1 MIAIRPLMNRTLD
14 IELLRTFQA
23 VARLGQFRAA
33 AEQVHKSPAAV
44 SVHVQRL
51 EAIAGGRLLDR
62 DNQSV
67 TLTPLG
73 ERFTQH
79 AAQVLQ
85 AHDRALGALFGAEVA
100 GRVRFGVPD
109 EYAAHVIRDIL
120 PGFAAAWPNVVLD
133 VTTAPSGTLRDQI
146 AKKRLHMAVAA
157 RQVAEDRAMPV
168 LATVQ
173 PVWVGGAT
181 MPAPP
186 ADPLPLALHAVGC
199 PYGSAMTDSLDRTGR
214 AWRVVLAK
222 GTLRSLRP
230 LPMTRA
236 EPAAMS
242 TLPSFK
248 VRTSD
253 SLSPE
258 SSIKSMA
265 TLLRRPRKLLVSSWS
280 SRARTCSALKG
291 WMRCRSRLG
300 FSTSS
305 MGLRAMSFSRS
316 RNLKKQRRPP

>member
-146 AKKRLHMAVAA
+146 AKKRLHMAVTA

-199 PYGSAMTDSLDRTGR
+199 PYGTAMTDSLDRAGR
-214 AWRVVLAK
+214 AWRVVLASPSSQAIETCVEV
-222 GTLRSLRP
+222 GLCISVVDRSRVTPRMRVLTG
-230 LPMTRA
+230 LPAIAPHEVVLLSAPGAAQM
-236 EPAAMS
+236 PAAAM
-242 TLPSFK
+242 L
-248 VRTSD
+248 
-253 SLSPE
+253 
-258 SSIKSMA
+258 A
-265 TLLRRPRKLLVSSWS
+265 G
-280 SRARTCSALKG
+280 ALE
-291 WMRCRSRLG
+291 RHFRI
-300 FSTSS
+300 
-305 MGLRAMSFSRS
+305 
-316 RNLKKQRRPP
+316 

>member
-1 MIAIRPLMNRTLD
+1 MNRTLD

-146 AKKRLHMAVAA
+146 ARKRLHMAVTA
-157 RQVAEDRAMPV
+157 RRVVADDHLQQRAVGDDDAQHLAGQQGIPQSTGRASPEPEDVPL
-168 LATVQ
+168 LASVQ
-173 PVWVGGAT
+173 PVWVCGASRL
-181 MPAPP
+181 APLD
-186 ADPLPLALHAVGC
+186 DPLPLALHAVGC
-199 PYGSAMTDSLDRTGR
+199 PYGTAMTDSLDQAGR
-214 AWRVVLAK
+214 AWRVVLASPSSQAIETCVEV
-222 GTLRSLRP
+222 GLGISVVDRSRVTARMRVLTELPAIARHEVVLLRSSGAAQ
-230 LPMTRA
+230 M
-236 EPAAMS
+236 PAAEM
-242 TLPSFK
+242 LAGA
-248 VRTSD
+248 
-253 SLSPE
+253 L
-258 SSIKSMA
+258 
-265 TLLRRPRKLLVSSWS
+265 
-280 SRARTCSALKG
+280 ARHF
-291 WMRCRSRLG
+291 RI
-300 FSTSS
+300 
-305 MGLRAMSFSRS
+305 
-316 RNLKKQRRPP
+316 

>member
-1 MIAIRPLMNRTLD
+1 MIDTRPLMNRTLD

-44 SVHVQRL
+44 SVRVQRL

-73 ERFTQH
+73 ERFTQY

-146 AKKRLHMAVAA
+146 AKKRLHMAVTA
-157 RQVAEDRAMPV
+157 RQVADDGAMPV

-199 PYGSAMTDSLDRTGR
+199 PYGTAMTDSLDRTGR
-214 AWRVVLAK
+214 AWRVVLASPSSQAIETCVEV
-222 GTLRSLRP
+222 GLGISVVDRSRVTPRMRVLAG
-230 LPMTRA
+230 LPVIAPHEVVLLSAPGAAQM
-236 EPAAMS
+236 PAAAM
-242 TLPSFK
+242 L
-248 VRTSD
+248 
-253 SLSPE
+253 
-258 SSIKSMA
+258 A
-265 TLLRRPRKLLVSSWS
+265 G
-280 SRARTCSALKG
+280 ALE
-291 WMRCRSRLG
+291 RHFRI
-300 FSTSS
+300 
-305 MGLRAMSFSRS
+305 
-316 RNLKKQRRPP
+316 

>member
-1 MIAIRPLMNRTLD
+1 MNRTLD

-120 PGFAAAWPNVVLD
+120 PGFAAAWPNVILD

-146 AKKRLHMAVAA
+146 ARKRLHMAVTA
-157 RQVAEDRAMPV
+157 RRVAGDGDTRLMTGDPGIHPSAGRGSPPSDDVPV
-168 LATVQ
+168 LASVQ
-173 PVWVGGAT
+173 PVWVCGAT
-181 MPAPP
+181 QRAPL

-199 PYGSAMTDSLDRTGR
+199 PYGTAMTDTLNQAGR
-214 AWRVVLAK
+214 AWRVVLASPSSQAIETCVEV
-222 GTLRSLRP
+222 GLGISVVDRARVSARMRVLTD
-230 LPMTRA
+230 LPAIAPHEVVLLSAPSAAQM
-236 EPAAMS
+236 PAAAM
-242 TLPSFK
+242 L
-248 VRTSD
+248 
-253 SLSPE
+253 
-258 SSIKSMA
+258 A
-265 TLLRRPRKLLVSSWS
+265 G
-280 SRARTCSALKG
+280 ALE
-291 WMRCRSRLG
+291 RHFRI
-300 FSTSS
+300 
-305 MGLRAMSFSRS
+305 
-316 RNLKKQRRPP
+316 